1 MTGDFLSSKCWI
13 GAREKEMEGRER
25 ERERRMAEE
34 KNVKGAPGGELSGFV
49 REVAFK
55 SGRRWNVVLPLL
67 S

>member
-13 GAREKEMEGRER
+13 GAREKEERGR

>member
-13 GAREKEMEGRER
+13 RVRGKEEGG
-25 ERERRMAEE
+25 RERRMAEE